1 MKLALM
7 GISGAGKD
15 YLAEHLCAVH
25 DFTRLSFS
33 DQLKEL
39 ATNIYPWLKR
49 DYPPVV
55 KEKPLDI
62 LTSQNERI
70 TTPPRDIWLHLNQL
84 REIEDLIF
92 IRMLDSKFQAEKYSK
107 VVISDLRTSEELT
120 WCRANDF
127 KVIYIRPSK
136 SIYQS
141 YNFDEEIEKNKSHAD
156 YVFENR
162 FDGIES
168 FQNFF
173 VNEVKNEL

>member
-15 YLAEHLCAVH
+15 YLAEHLCSIH

-49 DYPPVV
+49 DYPPLV
-55 KEKPLDI
+55 KEEPLDI

-70 TTPPRDIWLHLNQL
+70 TASPREIWLHLNHL
-84 REIEDLIF
+84 RNIENSIF
-92 IRMLDSKFQAEKYSK
+92 IRMLDSKFQAEIYSS

-136 SIYQS
+136 SVYQS
-141 YNFDEEIEKNKSHAD
+141 YNFDEEIERNKSHAD

-168 FQNFF
+168 FEHFF